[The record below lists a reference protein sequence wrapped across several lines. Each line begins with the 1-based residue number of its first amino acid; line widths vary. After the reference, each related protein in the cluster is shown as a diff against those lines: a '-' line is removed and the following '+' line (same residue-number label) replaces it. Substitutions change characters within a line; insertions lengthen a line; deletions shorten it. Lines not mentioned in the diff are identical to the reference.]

1 MQKHA
6 YNSSHAINF
15 LMFYYI
21 RNTIMTKHEMKQYQ
35 NVSMY
40 DIIGA
45 SILGA
50 TIGTILALV
59 YIGGF

>member
-1 MQKHA
+1 
-6 YNSSHAINF
+6 
-15 LMFYYI
+15 
-21 RNTIMTKHEMKQYQ
+21 MTKQELKQYQ

-50 TIGTILALV
+50 TIGGVLAFV

>member
-1 MQKHA
+1 
-6 YNSSHAINF
+6 
-15 LMFYYI
+15 
-21 RNTIMTKHEMKQYQ
+21 MTKHEMKQYQ

-40 DIIGA
+40 DVLGA

-50 TIGTILALV
+50 TIGTILAVV